1 MSLLVAAADAKEAIV
16 GQPLTAGDW
25 IVAGAIAVAGLAL
38 ARLVRGLVARAAGGV
53 EEDEPAA
60 AEAVGRTVGMALAAV
75 SLLYAL
81 GVLGVRL
88 GPLVGAL
95 GIGGLALAFAG
106 QTILANFLASILLQ
120 LRHPFRRGDQI
131 SVADCEGTV
140 DDVNF
145 RTVVLRTFDGER
157 VMVPCA
163 QVLATPITNHTALG
177 RRRTTVEVSV
187 AYDTDLEHA
196 LAVLREAVAATKGV
210 LERPTPEVWVRSFAD
225 SGVTLAVRFWHP
237 PDITTLWRTRSEVA
251 VSVKR
256 ALDEAGIRIP
266 FPQRVLRFADDDAA
280 AWAKGRQEKSEASR

>member
-1 MSLLVAAADAKEAIV
+1 MPVLVAAAEANEAIV
-16 GQPLTAGDW
+16 GQPLTARDW
-25 IVAGAIAVAGLAL
+25 IVAGAIVVTGLVL
-38 ARLVRGLVARAAGGV
+38 ARIVRGLVARAAGGV
-53 EEDEPAA
+53 EDDEPAA
-60 AEAVGRTVGMALAAV
+60 AEAVGRSVGMALAAV

-106 QTILANFLASILLQ
+106 QTILANFLASIILQ
-120 LRHPFRRGDQI
+120 LRHPFRRGDQV

-163 QVLATPITNHTALG
+163 QVLATPITNHTTLG

-187 AYDTDLEHA
+187 AYDTDLEQA
-196 LAVLREAVAATKGV
+196 LAVLREALAATDGV
-210 LERPTPEVWVRSFAD
+210 LDRPAPEVWVESFAD
-225 SGVTLAVRFWHP
+225 SGINLAVRFWHP
-237 PDITTLWRTRSEVA
+237 PDIATLWRTRSQVA
-251 VSVKR
+251 VAVKR
-256 ALDEAGIRIP
+256 ALDEDGIRIP
-266 FPQRVLRFADDDAA
+266 FPQRVVRFADDVAGGSARD
-280 AWAKGRQEKSEASR
+280 RMEESRPGD